1 MGALADRHGVVGMPN
16 AAQARCASS
25 LRSAGQS
32 CRGAALDDTSL
43 RDGAS
48 LRSTRDYARLEH
60 ALPLPSVLHLRA
72 FSLPPFA
79 SRCSG
84 MMSPAFSRCC
94 GMAVESGIYL
104 TPDAFTLEEAQ
115 KIWPSVS
122 TILRLP
128 SYQVRVAIN
137 FSWSNSTMYLAFSYA

>member
-84 MMSPAFSRCC
+84 MMSPAFPRCC
-94 GMAVESGIYL
+94 GMAVEELHRACWAGL
-104 TPDAFTLEEAQ
+104 LCVPDAALELLLA
-115 KIWPSVS
+115 VLGRR
-122 TILRLP
+122 TIARERLAAC
-128 SYQVRVAIN
+128 RDH
-137 FSWSNSTMYLAFSYA
+137 L